1 MLFQDYLDERLTSN
15 TGLDNLADALQSDP
29 DLPRT
34 NEFDDISQY
43 MTDSPR
49 YTADQVNALVPL
61 WKTYLKQNRRTHNR
75 FGVKQTSLN
84 LPTPLNDQIEKY
96 RQRNNIQS
104 YNQAAIFLIEKG
116 LR

>member
-15 TGLDNLADALQSDP
+15 TSLDNLADALQSDP

-49 YTADQVNALVPL
+49 YTADQVNALAPL
-61 WKTYLKQNRRTHNR
+61 WKSYLKQNRRTHNR

-84 LPTPLNDQIEKY
+84 LPAPLSDRIEGY
-96 RQRNNIQS
+96 RKRNGIQS
-104 YNQAAIFLIEKG
+104 LNQAAIFLIEKG

>member
-15 TGLDNLADALQSDP
+15 TSLDNLADALQSDP
-29 DLPRT
+29 DLPQS
-34 NEFDDISQY
+34 NELDDISQY

-84 LPTPLNDQIEKY
+84 LPAPLNDQIEKY
-96 RQRNNIQS
+96 RKRNHIQS

>member
-1 MLFQDYLDERLTSN
+1 MLFQDYLDDRLTSN
-15 TGLDNLADALQSDP
+15 TNLDNLANKLKEDP

-34 NEFDDISQY
+34 NEFDDISHY
-43 MTDSPR
+43 MTESPR
-49 YTADQVNALVPL
+49 YTADQVNALAPL
-61 WKTYLKQNRRTHNR
+61 WKSYLKQNRRTHNR

-84 LPTPLNDQIEKY
+84 LPAPLNDQIEKY
-96 RQRNNIQS
+96 RKRNNIQS